1 MRILKLPLAGLLF
14 CVMALFAGCK
24 TSNEPKAPVA
34 LTWEMGASDIEPGYY
49 ENTFILKN
57 ISQKPLKKNWTIYY
71 SQLPRGVKQEG
82 ASEVKVEVVN
92 GNFFKMYPTDEFA
105 PLAPGDSMRI
115 TFLCTYKLDRNS
127 HVPEGTYWVE
137 TVDGKEGSPLPVA
150 LKALPLPSPES
161 MSGYPDATKIYE
173 SNLRLAGAPALVQS
187 DILPSVKKVVA
198 IEGDNV
204 QKIYKLYDKPSDRMK
219 EAFGFGKKTKHKL
232 HYALKGVDMKIY
244 QGETVGII
252 GTNGSGKSTILK
264 IITGV
269 LNPTS
274 GRVLVNGRI
283 SALLELGAGF
293 NMEYNGI
300 ENVYLN
306 GTMMGFSEKEI
317 EAKLP
322 EILSFADIGDYVY
335 QPVKTYSSGMF
346 VRLAFAVAI
355 NIEPEILIVDEAL
368 SVGDVFFQA
377 KCYHKFEEFKKMG
390 KTIVFVSH
398 DLSSISKYCDRV
410 YLLNQG
416 NILGEGSPKAMIDTY
431 KRVLVGQYDGP
442 ESVGEET
449 ASLLDDED
457 LQRAAAQKADEK
469 GTDASQASMEAKGQN
484 PNALEYGTKQAQIE
498 EFYITDDRGVP
509 TNAILKGSMFTI
521 HMRVRFMDHIPA
533 PIFAFSVKNVI
544 GVEITGTNTMI
555 EKAFL
560 DSVEPGEVK
569 NVTFTQKMNLQ
580 GGEYLLSL
588 GVTGYNQDTFEVYH
602 RLYDALNITVVSDKN
617 TVGYYDMDSETK
629 VWDAEEK

>member
-1 MRILKLPLAGLLF
+1 MQDKRKL
-14 CVMALFAGCK
+14 
-24 TSNEPKAPVA
+24 
-34 LTWEMGASDIEPGYY
+34 
-49 ENTFILKN
+49 
-57 ISQKPLKKNWTIYY
+57 
-71 SQLPRGVKQEG
+71 
-82 ASEVKVEVVN
+82 
-92 GNFFKMYPTDEFA
+92 
-105 PLAPGDSMRI
+105 
-115 TFLCTYKLDRNS
+115 
-127 HVPEGTYWVE
+127 
-137 TVDGKEGSPLPVA
+137 
-150 LKALPLPSPES
+150 
-161 MSGYPDATKIYE
+161 
-173 SNLRLAGAPALVQS
+173 
-187 DILPSVKKVVA
+187 A
-198 IEGDNV
+198 IEVDNV
-204 QKIYKLYDKPSDRMK
+204 QKIYKLYDKPSDRLK

-232 HYALKGVDMKIY
+232 HYALKGVSMKIY

-431 KRVLVGQYDGP
+431 KRVLVGQYD
-442 ESVGEET
+442 ESENAGEE
-449 ASLLDDED
+449 SENLLDDED
-457 LQRAAAQKADEK
+457 LQRVAAKKADGAAK
-469 GTDASQASMEAKGQN
+469 DAAEASAEAKGQN

-560 DSVEPGEVK
+560 DSVEPGDVK

-588 GVTGYNQDTFEVYH
+588 GVTGYNQDTF
-602 RLYDALNITVVSDKN
+602 VVLFCPNRIVSLDLLP
-617 TVGYYDMDSETK
+617 VLPR
-629 VWDAEEK
+629 